1 MTANANIC
9 PIRDMCVIDGNLRIS
24 LERRDD
30 LNAIRAGAIA
40 CMDIGGAYEYRSV
53 LYDRDALFAA
63 FRGPEFNNVTVEDFR
78 RKFRKEYPA
87 VRFVYPA
94 YPGDMGE
101 GCTMRS
107 PKWEHAGD
115 IIHLEWEECI

>member
-1 MTANANIC
+1 MTANADIC
-9 PIRDMCVIDGNLRIS
+9 PIRDMCVIDGNLWVS

-30 LNAIRAGAIA
+30 LNAIRAGAISSV
-40 CMDIGGAYEYRSV
+40 DLGDAYAYRSV
-53 LYDRDALFAA
+53 LYDWDALSAA
-63 FRGPEFNNVTVEDFR
+63 FWGPEFNNVPVKEFR

-87 VRFVYPA
+87 VRFVYSA

-101 GCTMRS
+101 ACTMRS

-115 IIHLEWEECI
+115 IIHLEWEGHV